1 MARTLV
7 LNATYEPICVVP
19 CPRALVLVISEKA
32 ETIASTGRMIRSER
46 LALEEPSVVRLA
58 RFVRVPYQRRRAL
71 NRRAVFIRDG
81 HLCQYCGAAAESIDH
96 VVPRSRGGKHE
107 WDNVVAACRRCNSQ
121 KRDRLLHDTAMRLRR
136 QPSAPHFATWFMLHD
151 RTIPTAWTPF
161 LQNELVR
168 SA

>member
-81 HLCQYCGAAAESIDH
+81 HQCQYCGAMAESIDH

-107 WDNVVAACRRCNSQ
+107 WDNVVAACRATLSR
-121 KRDRLLHDTAMRLRR
+121 TA
-136 QPSAPHFATWFMLHD
+136 QIKGET
-151 RTIPTAWTPF
+151 TG
-161 LQNELVR
+161 N
-168 SA
+168 